1 MISII
6 ENPYKSI
13 QVETDEGNI
22 VTIKEG
28 DSVEFVVE
36 STAEVI
42 KGIVTKFASK
52 DEKLKVQ
59 IFSAEKVCEQIWPV
73 VAMSEGSLKLVE
85 DNEDNE

>member
-1 MISII
+1 LISII

-28 DSVEFVVE
+28 DSVEFAVE
-36 STAEVI
+36 STAEII

-73 VAMSEGSLKLVE
+73 VAMSEGSLKLVDS
-85 DNEDNE
+85 DNED